1 MFVQYERKLSMK
13 KSKST
18 AAERAAAKARK
29 ALAGAANGEMS
40 QAATEVQTQRSYGE
54 TIAEGLKAQAAQIRE
69 QGGMD
74 AGAIATVL
82 DILAEDEILSIAEP
96 DGGTFDY
103 LIEAV
108 KERAPFHL
116 RTAINSE
123 IRKVRDGAKA
133 QAITHDG
140 IEARL

>member
-1 MFVQYERKLSMK
+1 MK
-13 KSKST
+13 KSKPT

-40 QAATEVQTQRSYGE
+40 QAATDAHVEKSYGE

-69 QGGMD
+69 QGAAD

-82 DILAEDEILSIAEP
+82 DILAEDEVLSIAEP

-103 LIEAV
+103 LIEAA
-108 KERAPFHL
+108 KELAPFHL
-116 RTAINSE
+116 RAAINSE
-123 IRKVRDGAKA
+123 IRKIRDGAKA